1 MSTLRT
7 ESSITRGARDLDDLI
22 YGFLLKSG
30 YPRASL
36 VFNIDLLAPNAHAK
50 SGIKAPTF
58 VIVDPDSADPLAV
71 MEIVDSVDLDSLKH
85 AAIETGAYASRLAGN
100 FIQGFVIRVD
110 VAGET
115 DEEKVQF
122 FRIWPNSTLQQ
133 LSSKNFPDLDSLRVS
148 RKIAINTTANMV
160 QQDSVMNGS
169 QAVFDDEVFDG
180 LNEVHGKST
189 SSNAGLYLPAI
200 LLLILVLAD
209 FIFTAF
215 IGQSFLSVS
224 RSILMIGA
232 AALLTLPAAIRYLR
246 Q

>member
-1 MSTLRT
+1 M
-7 ESSITRGARDLDDLI
+7 
-22 YGFLLKSG
+22 
-30 YPRASL
+30 
-36 VFNIDLLAPNAHAK
+36 VFNIDFLAPNAQAN
-50 SGIKAPTF
+50 SGLKVPTF

-71 MEIVDSVDLDSLKH
+71 MEVVDSVDLDSLRH
-85 AAIETGAYASRLAGN
+85 AAVETGAYASRLAGN

-110 VAGET
+110 VAGKT

-160 QQDSVMNGS
+160 QKTTSVNGS
-169 QAVFDDEVFDG
+169 QAVIDDEAFDG
-180 LNEVHGKST
+180 LNEEAEKST
-189 SSNAGLYLPAI
+189 SFNAGLYLPAI

-209 FIFTAF
+209 FIFTTF
-215 IGQSFLSVS
+215 MGQSFLSVS
-224 RSILMIGA
+224 RSILTIGA

-246 Q
+246 H